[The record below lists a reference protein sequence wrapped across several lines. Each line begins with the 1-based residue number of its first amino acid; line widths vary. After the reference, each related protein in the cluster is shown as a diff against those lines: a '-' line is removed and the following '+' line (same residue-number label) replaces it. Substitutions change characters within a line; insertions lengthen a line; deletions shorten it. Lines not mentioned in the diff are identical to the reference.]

1 MFCIICNKKLTV
13 GKVMHIGDYGLM
25 EVDIQIHCVACRVLS
40 RKKEELEHKISCA
53 TIEMKGHLREY
64 RQLKKSRDVIIEQLI
79 ELDSKIDEKRK
90 PENQLFYLS

>member
-25 EVDIQIHCVACRVLS
+25 EVDIQIHCVSCRVLS
-40 RKKEELEHKISCA
+40 RKKDELEHKINCD

-64 RQLKKSRDVIIEQLI
+64 RQLKKSRDILIEQL
-79 ELDSKIDEKRK
+79 LDLEDKINSKYINGLD
-90 PENQLFYLS
+90 

>member
-1 MFCIICNKKLTV
+1 
-13 GKVMHIGDYGLM
+13 
-25 EVDIQIHCVACRVLS
+25 
-40 RKKEELEHKISCA
+40 
-53 TIEMKGHLREY
+53 MKGHLREY